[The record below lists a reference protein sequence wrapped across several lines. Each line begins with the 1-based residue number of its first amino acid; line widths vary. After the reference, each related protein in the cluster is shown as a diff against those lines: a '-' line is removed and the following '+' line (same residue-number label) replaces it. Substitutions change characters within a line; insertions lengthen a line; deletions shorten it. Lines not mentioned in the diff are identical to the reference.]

1 MQTSA
6 TASWRV
12 TLGQPIRLQGDPV
25 LMPQSCPTSPLVR
38 ALLATLFLAGFGCGL
53 TAAED
58 VPLPRPRPALWVE
71 PQSFREAAGEDF
83 DTADVTA
90 KPSDCRQRLEK
101 IATVVPMPRLI
112 GPGACGGRDMVQ
124 LDAVLLADQTRIA
137 VRPSAV
143 LRCEMAESFTAWIR
157 DEAAPRVNA
166 AGSALRAIENYD
178 DFECRGRN
186 RVLGAKMSEH
196 GKGNAIDVR
205 AFTLAD
211 GRSIG
216 LTDMTVAKDL
226 REGLRAS
233 ACERFTTVL
242 GPGSDGHHEGHIHL
256 DLAERR
262 KGYRICEWDVREPPP
277 PAEIASVLV
286 PLPVPRPVIPDTA
299 VKDGRKL

>member
-1 MQTSA
+1 
-6 TASWRV
+6 
-12 TLGQPIRLQGDPV
+12 
-25 LMPQSCPTSPLVR
+25 MPQSYPRSPFVR
-38 ALLATLFLAGFGCGL
+38 ALIATVFLAGFGCGL
-53 TAAED
+53 AAAED
-58 VPLPRPRPALWVE
+58 VPLPRPRPPFWVE
-71 PQSFREAAGEDF
+71 PHSFREAAGEDF

-90 KPSDCRQRLEK
+90 KPSDCRQRLDK
-101 IATVVPMPRLI
+101 IATIEPMPRLI

-124 LDAVLLADQTRIA
+124 LNAVQLPGHARIEI
-137 VRPSAV
+137 RPAPV
-143 LRCEMAESFTAWIR
+143 LRCEMAESLAGWIQ
-157 DEAAPRVNA
+157 DEADPLLRK
-166 AGSALRAIENYD
+166 AGMALRSVATYD

-186 RVLGAKMSEH
+186 RVLGAKLSEH
-196 GKGNAIDVR
+196 GKGNAIDIR

-262 KGYRICEWDVREPPP
+262 RGYRICQWDVREPP

-286 PLPVPRPVIPDTA
+286 PLPVPRPVIPDA
-299 VKDGRKL
+299 PVKDGRKL

>member
-1 MQTSA
+1 
-6 TASWRV
+6 
-12 TLGQPIRLQGDPV
+12 
-25 LMPQSCPTSPLVR
+25 MPQSYPRSPFVR
-38 ALLATLFLAGFGCGL
+38 ALIATVFLAGFGCGL
-53 TAAED
+53 AAAED
-58 VPLPRPRPALWVE
+58 VPLPRPRPPLWVA
-71 PQSFREAAGEDF
+71 PQSFREAAGGDF

-90 KPSDCRQRLEK
+90 KPSDCRQRLDK
-101 IATVVPMPRLI
+101 IATIEPMPRLI

-124 LDAVLLADQTRIA
+124 LNAVQLPGHARIEI
-137 VRPSAV
+137 RPTPV
-143 LRCEMAESFTAWIR
+143 LRCEMAESLAGWIQ
-157 DEAAPRVNA
+157 DEADPLLRK
-166 AGSALRAIENYD
+166 AGMALRSVATYD

-186 RVLGAKMSEH
+186 RVLGAKLSEH
-196 GKGNAIDVR
+196 GKGNAIDIR

-256 DLAERR
+256 DLAERHR
-262 KGYRICEWDVREPPP
+262 GYRICQWDVREPP

-286 PLPVPRPVIPDTA
+286 PLPVPRPVIPDA
-299 VKDGRKL
+299 PVKDGRKL

>member
-1 MQTSA
+1 
-6 TASWRV
+6 
-12 TLGQPIRLQGDPV
+12 
-25 LMPQSCPTSPLVR
+25 MPQSYPRSPFVR
-38 ALLATLFLAGFGCGL
+38 ALIATVFLAGFGCGL
-53 TAAED
+53 AAAED
-58 VPLPRPRPALWVE
+58 VPLPHPRPPFWVE

-90 KPSDCRQRLEK
+90 KPSDCRQRLDK
-101 IATVVPMPRLI
+101 IATIEPMPRLI

-124 LDAVLLADQTRIA
+124 LNAVQLPGHARIEI
-137 VRPSAV
+137 RPTPV
-143 LRCEMAESFTAWIR
+143 LRCEMAESLAGWIQ
-157 DEAAPRVNA
+157 DEADPLLRK
-166 AGSALRAIENYD
+166 AGMALRSVATYD

-186 RVLGAKMSEH
+186 RVLGAKLSEH
-196 GKGNAIDVR
+196 GKGNAIDIR

-262 KGYRICEWDVREPPP
+262 RGYRICQWDVREPP

-286 PLPVPRPVIPDTA
+286 PLPVPRPVIPDA
-299 VKDGRKL
+299 PVKDGRKL

>member
-1 MQTSA
+1 
-6 TASWRV
+6 
-12 TLGQPIRLQGDPV
+12 
-25 LMPQSCPTSPLVR
+25 MPQSYPRSPFVR
-38 ALLATLFLAGFGCGL
+38 ALIATVFLAGFGCGL
-53 TAAED
+53 AAAED
-58 VPLPRPRPALWVE
+58 VPLPRPRPPLWVA

-90 KPSDCRQRLEK
+90 KPSDCRQRLDK
-101 IATVVPMPRLI
+101 IATIEPMPRLI

-124 LDAVLLADQTRIA
+124 LNAVQLPGHARIEI
-137 VRPSAV
+137 RPTPV
-143 LRCEMAESFTAWIR
+143 LRCEMAESLAGWIQ
-157 DEAAPRVNA
+157 DEADPLLRK
-166 AGSALRAIENYD
+166 AGMALRSVATYD

-186 RVLGAKMSEH
+186 RVLGAKLSEH
-196 GKGNAIDVR
+196 GKGNAIDIR

-256 DLAERR
+256 DLAERHR
-262 KGYRICEWDVREPPP
+262 GYRICQWDVREPP

-286 PLPVPRPVIPDTA
+286 PLPVPRPVIPDA
-299 VKDGRKL
+299 PVKDGRKL